1 MQETPLRK
9 PGGWNQHGTTQPRS
23 AAASPK
29 STPAPAEWVQRAKS
43 PPTTSAISWRTPT
56 GVALAAARISA
67 RDSATSGQSASGYRC
82 HEAANAAAQTST
94 SSAERAKC
102 AVLQSSESNGKGQV
116 APAPPGKRGEGQ
128 CRLAR

>member
-1 MQETPLRK
+1 MNARDTLEKARRLEPAWYDATTLRRRVPEINSRARRMGAQGQLAVADVAVK
-9 PGGWNQHGTTQPRS
+9 LADAG
-23 AAASPK
+23 AV
-29 STPAPAEWVQRAKS
+29 APV
-43 PPTTSAISWRTPT
+43 
-56 GVALAAARISA
+56 VRISA

>member
-23 AAASPK
+23 A
-29 STPAPAEWVQRAKS
+29 PAEWVRRARS
-43 PPTTSAISWRTPT
+43 PPTTSAISSRTPT

-67 RDSATSGQSASGYRC
+67 CDSATSGQSASGYRC

-102 AVLQSSESNGKGQV
+102 GVLQSSDSNGKGQV

-128 CRLAR
+128 CRL